1 MVKALVGMGML
12 LAFGFVVAGANAVTT
27 NGFPD
32 NGQHPNVGAIMV
44 PARSGVGY
52 AEVCSGTLVSPTVFL
67 TASHCTAF
75 LEADPRPEFVTFDE
89 TDVEPFPSGLI
100 PATPRTN
107 PAYTGGSR
115 DDVSVMVLSTPVT
128 TITPAQLPPLGYLDT
143 LGLNQSTRLTVVG
156 YGTSEKVIVKGE
168 NGPQFPFEGDRGY
181 GIGGFNSLTPQ
192 WLKMSQNAAHGDS
205 GACYGDSGGPTFLG
219 AAPNDGDIVL
229 AVTTTGDTPCYSTN
243 IAGRT
248 DDPSARAFLST
259 FGL

>member
-1 MVKALVGMGML
+1 MLKVLAGML
-12 LAFGFVVAGANAVTT
+12 LVLGVVVGGANAVTT

-75 LEADPRPEFVTFDE
+75 LEADSRPEFVTFDE

-100 PATPRTN
+100 PATAHTN

-128 TITPAQLPPLGYLDT
+128 TIAPAQLPPLGYLDT
-143 LGLNQSTRLTVVG
+143 LGLDQKSRLTVVG
-156 YGTSEKVIVKGE
+156 YGTSEKIIVKGE
-168 NGPQFPFEGDRGY
+168 NGPQFPFEGDRGF
-181 GIGGFNSLTPQ
+181 GIGGFNALTPQ

-219 AAPNDGDIVL
+219 AAPNDADVVL
-229 AVTTTGDTPCYSTN
+229 AVTTTGDVPCYSTN
-243 IAGRT
+243 VAGRT
-248 DDPSARAFLST
+248 DSPSARAFLSS